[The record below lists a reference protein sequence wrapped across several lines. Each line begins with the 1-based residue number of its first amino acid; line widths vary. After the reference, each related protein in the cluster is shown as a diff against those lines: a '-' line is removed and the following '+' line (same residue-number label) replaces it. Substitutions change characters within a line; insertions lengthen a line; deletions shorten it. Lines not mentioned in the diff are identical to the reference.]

1 MRGRSGLIGVLACLG
16 VLAAGCGGGDDD
28 STSSEPSAP
37 PPTSPVAPSTA
48 APTPAPTS
56 MAATTTVAFPTEG
69 LIAEIEVLGGPDWLE
84 ADEHGVWAK
93 LDNGGLVLIAPATNA
108 IVDTVDVDVGGEL
121 CQGLGAGDG
130 SIWACSGTG
139 VARVDAGHPEVLSVL
154 PVNKAYNQGDI
165 GVAEGQLWV
174 LQGDG
179 STLMGYLTD
188 TQDEWSRFPLPVR
201 GTDLGVGE
209 AGLWVLSSVD
219 GAVVHVDMGSGLASD
234 PVALTGPLDIAV
246 DDEVWVA
253 TASETVRIDAA
264 GAIDLRVPVGI
275 GGSGSIVLTP
285 GEVWIRN
292 LDPLLTRVDRMTG
305 EIIGTYTA
313 DVTSGGDSVY
323 AFGSVW
329 TSAADDATIFRFAA
343 PD

>member
-1 MRGRSGLIGVLACLG
+1 VRLLACVG
-16 VLAAGCGGGDDD
+16 VLAAGCSSGDDD
-28 STSSEPSAP
+28 AATDTTEPTA
-37 PPTSPVAPSTA
+37 TTTAPSTISA
-48 APTPAPTS
+48 TVV
-56 MAATTTVAFPTEG
+56 ATTLVVATTQPLPTEG

-93 LDNGGLVLIAPATNA
+93 LDNGSLVLIAPATNSIA
-108 IVDTVDVDVGGEL
+108 DTVDVDVGGEL

-139 VARVDAGHPEVLSVL
+139 VARIDASHPEVLSVL
-154 PVNKAYNQGDI
+154 PVNKAYTQGEI

-179 STLMGYLTD
+179 SILMGYLTD
-188 TQDEWSRFPLPVR
+188 TQDEWSRFSLPVR

-219 GAVVHVDMGSGLASD
+219 GAVVHVDMDTGRASD
-234 PVALTGPLDIAV
+234 TIALTGPLDVAV
-246 DDEVWVA
+246 DHEVWVA
-253 TASETVRIDAA
+253 TSNETVRIDAA

-275 GGSGSIVLTP
+275 GASGSIVLTP

-292 LDPLLTRVDRMTG
+292 LDPLLTRVNRTTG
-305 EIIGTYTA
+305 EVIDTYTA

-323 AFGSVW
+323 AFESVW

-343 PD
+343 PA